1 MAKNK
6 KPKLTP
12 EQRHRQLQD
21 QVEALPYAITD
32 LQTKGQWF
40 RAFMVRFFAAPMLRM
55 MKRMMDRQR
64 YTGKAGQKV
73 KQAEQMKRHLEQ
85 RRKAMEYMQGEVA
98 RQQKK
103 AQKRTKSR

>member
-1 MAKNK
+1 MAKTK
-6 KPKLTP
+6 KPKLSP

-21 QVEALPYAITD
+21 QVEALPIAVD
-32 LQTKGQWF
+32 QLQSQGKWF
-40 RAFMVRFFAAPMLRM
+40 RAFMVRTFAAPMIRL

-64 YTGKAGQKV
+64 YSGKSGQKV

-85 RRKAMEYMQGEVA
+85 RRKAMEYMQSEMA
-98 RQQKK
+98 KQQKK